1 MELSDEKTPKSLCT
15 KENKCLCRACRCGC
29 GHQQTAPAAPKQ
41 CSWLRSPQFPALPC
55 VGLGEGGWGCVLFWF
70 LKQWLPEQKADLCSR
85 QSWGPPRARGC
96 SPIWCHTIT
105 NKNNNEES
113 CTHFARY
120 GVLKVTQY
128 EAIIPKWQFYLKIT
142 FKLKWAFQGLLLKSD
157 MGCSGAHCH
166 FVSCHMLPPAKWAQF
181 AFTLYP
187 DS

>member
-1 MELSDEKTPKSLCT
+1 MWLPEKSAQTKKSR
-15 KENKCLCRACRCGC
+15 NNAYDWNR
-29 GHQQTAPAAPKQ
+29 PDF
-41 CSWLRSPQFPALPC
+41 SSLPC
-55 VGLGEGGWGCVLFWF
+55 TEVGGVCFVF
-70 LKQWLPEQKADLCSR
+70 LKQQLPEQKADLCSR
-85 QSWGPPRARGC
+85 QFWGPPIAQGWRH
-96 SPIWCHTIT
+96 IWCRTIT
-105 NKNNNEES
+105 NKNNNKES
-113 CTHFARY
+113 CTHFAQY

>member
-1 MELSDEKTPKSLCT
+1 MKRLPSHCAQRKTSVSVVPVDVVTSKL
-15 KENKCLCRACRCGC
+15 R
-29 GHQQTAPAAPKQ
+29 QQPPNNARGWDHPNCQP
-41 CSWLRSPQFPALPC
+41 LPC
-55 VGLGEGGWGCVLFWF
+55 TGPGGWWVLFCF

-105 NKNNNEES
+105 NKNNNKES